1 MIRTTLAI
9 AVIFWAILCL
19 PLWAQLL
26 LFGLGVVVL
35 PYRLLLFIPA
45 VVADALYAPVGI
57 SIPGLKYTLVV
68 AALIIMHWVIVHKT
82 RVKDFYAVEAH

>member
-9 AVIFWAILCL
+9 AVILAAILWL
-19 PLWAQLL
+19 PLWVQLV
-26 LFGLGVVVL
+26 LFGLSVVVL

-45 VVADALYAPVGI
+45 AFADALYAPVGI

-68 AALIIMHWVIVHKT
+68 AGLIILQWVIVNKT
-82 RVKDFYAVEAH
+82 RVKDFYAVEAQ